1 LEDVL
6 SQIRTV
12 LTTTPARWQQLTGT
26 LPTDL
31 LRRAPAVGEWSA
43 ADCLKHLLDTERFVF
58 PVRVHAFLEGQ
69 ERFAAFDPDAQP
81 APAEPP
87 SAAEM
92 AVSFAQARTQNLT
105 LLASVAA
112 GDLGRSAVHGELGP
126 VTLGQMLHEWAA
138 HDLMHTVQAERALM
152 QPFIAE
158 SGAWQVYFRDHIAHE
173 G

>member
-1 LEDVL
+1 ML
-6 SQIRTV
+6 SQIRAV

-26 LPTDL
+26 LPGAL
-31 LRRAPAVGEWSA
+31 LGRAPAKGEWSA
-43 ADCLKHLLDTERFVF
+43 TDCLKPRLDPQGFVF
-58 PVRVHAFLEGQ
+58 PARVHAFMQGQ
-69 ERFAAFDPDAQP
+69 ARFAAFNPDAQP

-92 AVSFAQARTQNLT
+92 AVGFAQARTQNLA
-105 LLASVAA
+105 LLASIAA
-112 GDLGRSAVHGELGP
+112 SDVGRGSVHGQLGP

-138 HDLMHTVQAERALM
+138 QDLMHTVQAERALM

-158 SGAWQVYFRDHIAHE
+158 SGAWQVYFRDHIAQA